1 MSQIE
6 YLMNTLYSQLGITPE
21 ILNGTANEDTMQN
34 YTMRTIEPILSALV
48 DEIKR
53 KFLTKTARTQGHSI
67 MFSSEPFKLVP
78 ISKIADIAEKFVGN
92 EILSPNELRSIVGFK
107 PSKDAQAD
115 ELRNRRLN
123 QNNEEGVLPPAMA
136 TNQENQNGSEEIT
149 EEQNPDVISDNI
161 ANMTMDEFNKI
172 MSSANSG

>member
-1 MSQIE
+1 
-6 YLMNTLYSQLGITPE
+6 
-21 ILNGTANEDTMQN
+21 
-34 YTMRTIEPILSALV
+34 
-48 DEIKR
+48 
-53 KFLTKTARTQGHSI
+53 

-107 PSKDAQAD
+107 PSKDSQAD

-123 QNNEEGVLPPAMA
+123 QNNEEDVLPPAMA